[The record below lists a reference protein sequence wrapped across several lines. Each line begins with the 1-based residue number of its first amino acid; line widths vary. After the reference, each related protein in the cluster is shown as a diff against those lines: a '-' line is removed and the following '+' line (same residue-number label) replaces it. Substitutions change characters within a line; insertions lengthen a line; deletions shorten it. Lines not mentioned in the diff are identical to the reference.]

1 MSHHVNFKASAAL
14 KDEVLQNIEDEDKDT
29 KRSGKGSVP
38 KSLSHLPRAISV
50 FRAIQQDSHV
60 TMKLPADGA
69 TSGKVILSASR
80 AVEQLLERQKPMKF
94 MFGLTHDPVFRYH
107 NSRFGYKFGRNSFR
121 NMVVLY
127 SASDAVGPAF
137 LEATLIDKYGSFQS
151 VTS

>member
-1 MSHHVNFKASAAL
+1 M
-14 KDEVLQNIEDEDKDT
+14 
-29 KRSGKGSVP
+29 
-38 KSLSHLPRAISV
+38 
-50 FRAIQQDSHV
+50 
-60 TMKLPADGA
+60 TMKLPPDGA

-80 AVEQLLERQKPMKF
+80 VVEQLLQRHKPMKF

-137 LEATLIDKYGSFQS
+137 LEATLIDKYGGFLS
-151 VTS
+151 VAPAFFELWFGFYTNLRSEFYSYLCIVWWRLLLNM